1 MEEVY
6 ASQKAALDERERHL
20 GELMEKSR
28 VTHERTAFL
37 QRQTLEAEIEA
48 ARIQIEKTR
57 QSEMELE
64 RFVIL
69 AIPDDLR
76 INSTIQIEKMFID
89 FLP

>member
-1 MEEVY
+1 
-6 ASQKAALDERERHL
+6 
-20 GELMEKSR
+20 MEKSR
-28 VTHERTAFL
+28 VTNERTAFL

-69 AIPDDLR
+69 AIPDNLR
-76 INSTIQIEKMFID
+76 INSTIQIEKNVY
-89 FLP
+89 